1 MNFEEYIKNIEAVE
15 FQPTGLTKEI
25 YLDLMELALGAYSK
39 EQLEARLPK
48 GENDLVEDIQAY
60 SRITGIIGVLLANG
74 RCKGYRELWDKMMDA
89 CCRSLYRYE
98 GDARVDFS
106 VKEIMLSFKAM
117 KSIVSEEKK
126 AQWLKSLK
134 IIDPYKNYIH
144 RIKDGEER
152 HLHNINIYNMVGE
165 YLRETEGLTK
175 TEEYFR
181 KHWPLQ
187 LQLFDENGMYMDP
200 GCPMLYDVTT
210 RCQIQIMLEYGYR
223 GEFYQALDEQMK
235 KAGLW
240 TLFMQSAA
248 FELPYGGRSNQYQ
261 FNEALV
267 AANCEYEAARYKK
280 LGDLKTAGMF
290 KRCAH
295 LAVQA
300 VLRWV
305 RDVYPPRH
313 IKNFY
318 PIETKHGTETYGYYD
333 KYMATMGSFIYL
345 AFLSADDGIEEVP
358 SPAELG
364 GYVLETSEAFHKVFA
379 NCSGHSIE
387 IDTKADKHYDSTGLG
402 RYHRAGAPSE
412 LALSTPLTETP
423 SYCLL
428 EGLLKKDISLCPG
441 WKDPNG
447 TIRYLSE
454 FSEDLECNVKI
465 IETGAKRVVFSVE
478 YKSRSF
484 DGCEGVLETYRM
496 DEDGVSIRSELIHAA
511 GNSIFYMVPLFRF
524 NGRDRS
530 LVQGGEGKL
539 EVAVDGFTYTVSTDG
554 SVNIVREGYGNR
566 NGEYYLG
573 ILEGLNGRLE
583 VKLHLSYLRTK

>member
-1 MNFEEYIKNIEAVE
+1 MNFEEYIKNSEAGK

-25 YLDLMELALGAYSK
+25 YLDMMELALGAYSK
-39 EQLEARLPK
+39 VHLEARLPK
-48 GENDLVEDIQAY
+48 GGNDLVEDIQAY

-74 RCKGYRELWDKMMDA
+74 RCKGYRELWEKMMDA
-89 CCRSLYRYE
+89 CCSSLYRYE

-126 AQWLKSLK
+126 AQWLENLK
-134 IIDPYKNYIH
+134 KIDPYKNYIH
-144 RIKDGEER
+144 RIKDREER

-210 RCQIQIMLEYGYR
+210 RCQIQIMLEYGYG
-223 GEFYQALDEQMK
+223 GEYYQALDDQMK

-300 VLRWV
+300 VLRWI

-313 IKNFY
+313 VRNFY

-333 KYMATMGSFIYL
+333 KYMATMGSFIYI
-345 AFLSADDGIEEVP
+345 AFLSADDGIEEFP
-358 SPAELG
+358 CPAELG
-364 GYVLETSEAFHKVFA
+364 GYVLETSEAFHKVIA
-379 NCSGHSIE
+379 NCSGQSIQ

-402 RYHRAGAPSE
+402 RYHKAGVPSE
-412 LALSTPLTETP
+412 LALSIPLTETP

-428 EGLLKKDISLCPG
+428 EGLLKKDMSICPG
-441 WKDPNG
+441 WKDHSDKV
-447 TIRYLSE
+447 RYLSE
-454 FSEDLECNVKI
+454 FSEDLEYSVKI

-478 YKSRSF
+478 YQSRSIE
-484 DGCEGVLETYRM
+484 GCEGILETYTL
-496 DEDGVSIRSELIHAA
+496 DEHGVGVRSELIHAA
-511 GNSIFYMVPLFRF
+511 GNSIYYMVPLFHF
-524 NGRDRS
+524 NGKDQS
-530 LVQGGEGKL
+530 LIHGGEGKL
-539 EVAVDGFTYTVSTDG
+539 EVTVDDFKYTVCTDG
-554 SVNIVREGYGNR
+554 MVNILREGYGNR

-573 ILEGLNGRLE
+573 MLQGQNGRLE
-583 VKLHLSYLRTK
+583 VRLQLNE